1 MKGTNKAWIER
12 QEQSDESR
20 RFHEADRLA
29 VWTMDS
35 IADLMEKKGLSKADL
50 ARKLG
55 CSRAHVTQ
63 LFSGA
68 RNPTLSTVA
77 DLAWALGFRASVG
90 FEPLR
95 AGEFISVPVCD
106 AQILAFRTKRPA
118 LNRTNEDFTSEA
130 AGSQFLATAAGC

>member
-1 MKGTNKAWIER
+1 MMGTNKAWIGR

-35 IADLMEKKGLSKADL
+35 IAGLMERQGLSKADL

-63 LFSGA
+63 LFSGR
-68 RNPTLSTVA
+68 RNPTLATLA
-77 DLAWALGFRASVG
+77 DLAWALGYRANVG

-95 AGEFISVPVCD
+95 EGEFISVPVCQVIPLRPKPHVKGPSENFSPE
-106 AQILAFRTKRPA
+106 AVGVQYLA
-118 LNRTNEDFTSEA
+118 A
-130 AGSQFLATAAGC
+130 ATRE

>member
-1 MKGTNKAWIER
+1 MMGTNRAWIER
-12 QEQSDESR
+12 QEQSDENR

-35 IADLMEKKGLSKADL
+35 LAGLMERQGLSKADL

-63 LFSGA
+63 LFSGR
-68 RNPTLSTVA
+68 RNPTLATVA
-77 DLAWALGFRASVG
+77 DLAWALGYRANLG

-95 AGEFISVPVCD
+95 EGEFISVPVCD
-106 AQILAFRTKRPA
+106 AKILPLRRKPSLKRQDEG
-118 LNRTNEDFTSEA
+118 LSSEVVGAQYLA
-130 AGSQFLATAAGC
+130 AATGG